1 MRVGE
6 TVHNTLKGGWNKREG
21 RGHKDLKKGG
31 QARSRGGCLKRG
43 GGGVWV
49 GGGGGGGGGAGNPL
63 RTMFSMISV
72 VSYR

>member
-6 TVHNTLKGGWNKREG
+6 TVYNTLKGGWNKTEG

-31 QARSRGGCLKRG
+31 GQARSRGGCLKK
-43 GGGVWV
+43 
-49 GGGGGGGGGAGNPL
+49 GGGAGNPL

-72 VSYR
+72 VSCR

>member
-31 QARSRGGCLKRG
+31 QARSRGGCLKK
-43 GGGVWV
+43 
-49 GGGGGGGGGAGNPL
+49 GGGAGNPL

>member
-6 TVHNTLKGGWNKREG
+6 TVYNTLKGGWNKRKG
-21 RGHKDLKKGG
+21 RGHKDLKKGGG
-31 QARSRGGCLKRG
+31 QARSRGGCLKK
-43 GGGVWV
+43 
-49 GGGGGGGGGAGNPL
+49 GGGGAGNPL